1 MEALRQRAGE
11 PDTTASTESA
21 GAGALTLVPTT
32 GRTFYQ
38 RRGKR
43 LLDVVLGTLL
53 LVALLPLMVVAA
65 LAVLATSGWPI
76 LYRAERSGLHGR
88 PIPLL
93 KFRTMKRGAD
103 KQLHL
108 VLTSSQTQRR
118 EFQRQRK
125 LSEDPRTTKIGKLLR
140 VASVDEL
147 PQLFNVILGQMSL
160 IGPRPVPR
168 DELEEKY
175 GSRGDYLLSV
185 RPGIS
190 GLWQV
195 SGRSRTTYDERIR
208 YDLRY
213 AGDVNLRQDLRIL
226 TKTVVAVLNFGEAA

>member
-1 MEALRQRAGE
+1 MEALRQQAGE
-11 PDTTASTESA
+11 PDAAASTESA
-21 GAGALTLVPTT
+21 GAGALTLVPPV

-43 LLDVVLGTLL
+43 ILDVALATLL
-53 LVALLPLMVVAA
+53 LVGLLPLMVVAA

-76 LYRAERSGLHGR
+76 LYRAERIGLRGR
-88 PIPLL
+88 PIQLL

-103 KQLHL
+103 RQLHL
-108 VLTSSQTQRR
+108 VLTGSEEKRR
-118 EFQRQRK
+118 EFQHQRK
-125 LSEDPRTTKIGKLLR
+125 LSDDPRITKIGKFLR
-140 VASVDEL
+140 VASIDEL
-147 PQLFNVILGQMSL
+147 PQLFNVILGRMSL

-226 TKTVVAVLNFGEAA
+226 TKTVVAVLNFGEAT

>member
-1 MEALRQRAGE
+1 MEALRQQAGE
-11 PDTTASTESA
+11 PDAAASTESA
-21 GAGALTLVPTT
+21 GTLTLVPPV

-43 LLDVVLGTLL
+43 LLDIVLAALL
-53 LVALLPLMVVAA
+53 LVGLLPLMVVAA

-76 LYRAERSGLHGR
+76 LYRAERIGLRGR
-88 PIPLL
+88 PIQLL

-103 KQLHL
+103 RQLHL
-108 VLTSSQTQRR
+108 VLTGSEEKRR

-125 LSEDPRTTKIGKLLR
+125 LSDDPRITKIGKFLR
-140 VASVDEL
+140 VASIDEL
-147 PQLFNVILGQMSL
+147 PQLFNVILGRMSL

-168 DELEEKY
+168 DELDEKY

-208 YDLRY
+208 FDLRY

-226 TKTVVAVLNFGEAA
+226 TKTVGAVLNFGEAA

>member
-1 MEALRQRAGE
+1 MEALSQQAGE
-11 PDTTASTESA
+11 PDAAASTETA
-21 GAGALTLVPTT
+21 GAGALTLVPPM

-43 LLDVVLGTLL
+43 ILDIVLCTFL
-53 LVALLPLMVVAA
+53 LVGLLPLMVVAA

-76 LYRAERSGLHGR
+76 LYRAERSGLRGR
-88 PIPLL
+88 PIRLL

-103 KQLHL
+103 RQLHL
-108 VLTSSQTQRR
+108 VLTGSETHRR

-125 LSEDPRTTKIGKLLR
+125 LSDDPRITRIGKFLR
-140 VASVDEL
+140 VASIDEL
-147 PQLFNVILGQMSL
+147 PQLFNVILGHMSL
-160 IGPRPVPR
+160 IGPRPIPR

-175 GSRGDYLLSV
+175 GARGDYLLSV

-195 SGRSRTTYDERIR
+195 SGRSRTTYDERIG

-213 AGDVNLRQDLRIL
+213 AGDVNLRQDIRIL
-226 TKTVVAVLNFGEAA
+226 TKTVGAVLNFGEAA

>member
-1 MEALRQRAGE
+1 MEALRQQAGE
-11 PDTTASTESA
+11 PDAAASTESA
-21 GAGALTLVPTT
+21 GTLTLVPPV

-43 LLDVVLGTLL
+43 MLDIALATLL
-53 LVALLPLMVVAA
+53 LVGLLPLMVVAA

-76 LYRAERSGLHGR
+76 LYRAERIGLRGR
-88 PIPLL
+88 PIQLL

-103 KQLHL
+103 RQLHL
-108 VLTSSQTQRR
+108 VLTGSEEKRR

-125 LSEDPRTTKIGKLLR
+125 LSDDPRITKIGKFLR
-140 VASVDEL
+140 VASIDEL
-147 PQLFNVILGQMSL
+147 PQLFNVILGRMSL

-168 DELEEKY
+168 DELDEKY

-208 YDLRY
+208 FDLRY

-226 TKTVVAVLNFGEAA
+226 TKTVGAVLNFGEAA

>member
-1 MEALRQRAGE
+1 MEALRQQAGE
-11 PDTTASTESA
+11 PDAAASTESA
-21 GAGALTLVPTT
+21 GTLSLVPPLS
-32 GRTFYQ
+32 RTFYQ

-43 LLDVVLGTLL
+43 MLDIALATLL
-53 LVALLPLMVVAA
+53 LLGLLPLMVVAG

-76 LYRAERSGLHGR
+76 LYRAERIGLRGR
-88 PIPLL
+88 PIQLL

-103 KQLHL
+103 RQLHL
-108 VLTSSQTQRR
+108 VLTGSEEKRR

-125 LSEDPRTTKIGKLLR
+125 LSDDPRITKIGKFLR
-140 VASVDEL
+140 VASIDEL
-147 PQLFNVILGQMSL
+147 PQLFNVILGRMSL

-168 DELEEKY
+168 DELDEKY

-208 YDLRY
+208 FDLRY

-226 TKTVVAVLNFGEAA
+226 TKTVGAVLNFGEAA